1 MNEKEVFKLG
11 FGLMRLPKKGINID
25 IEETSRMVD
34 EFLEAGGTYFDTA
47 HVYPGSEKAI
57 RKALVERHPRESY
70 TLATKLYAPLA
81 LSEEAAK
88 KQFYTSL
95 ERTGAGYIDY
105 YLMHSLMNNNY

>member
-11 FGLMRLPKKGINID
+11 FGLMRLPKKGISID

-57 RKALVERHPRESY
+57 RKALEETS
-70 TLATKLYAPLA
+70 AGELYPGDKTVCAIGF
-81 LSEEAAK
+81 E
-88 KQFYTSL
+88 
-95 ERTGAGYIDY
+95 
-105 YLMHSLMNNNY
+105 